1 MPFTRS
7 QMRYLFLKMECIEK
21 EVKLFQ
27 FLRKYPFMNQYLN
40 DTPGCHFP
48 PVHKNTTLKE
58 FVENIIDSDESS
70 DESGYDFED
79 QYTCQMS
86 EDTHSYNEFED
97 IVDDND
103 DLYEFLKDIFFDT
116 NDEKISDQDV
126 YEFLLE
132 TFDMKKNE
140 Y

>member
-1 MPFTRS
+1 MSYTRS
-7 QMRYLFLKMECIEK
+7 NMRYILLKMECIEK

-27 FLRKYPFMNQYLN
+27 FLRKYPFMCQYLN
-40 DTPGCHFP
+40 DTPGCRFP
-48 PVHKNTTLKE
+48 TVNKDTTLHA
-58 FVENIIDSDESS
+58 FIENIIDPDESTS
-70 DESGYDFED
+70 SGDDFED

-103 DLYEFLKDIFFDT
+103 DLYEFLKDIFFNT
-116 NDEKISDQDV
+116 IDEKILDHDV

-132 TFDMKKNE
+132 TFDMKK
-140 Y
+140 

>member
-1 MPFTRS
+1 MRYTRS
-7 QMRYLFLKMECIEK
+7 QMHYLFLKMECIEK

-27 FLRKYPFMNQYLN
+27 FLRTYPFMNQYLN
-40 DTPGCHFP
+40 DTPGCYFP
-48 PVHKNTTLKE
+48 PVHKDTTLKE
-58 FVENIIDSDESS
+58 FIENIIDPDESLS
-70 DESGYDFED
+70 SEDDFKD

-86 EDTHSYNEFED
+86 EDTTSFNEFED
-97 IVDDND
+97 IVDDKD
-103 DLYEFLKDIFFDT
+103 DLYEFLKDIFFNA